1 MTNSNLLYKFIGFV
15 AATTGLLMLRTR
27 RSDPS
32 YSWRRPS
39 HPDEPERSTGSSWPP
54 PDGVYWGM

>member
-15 AATTGLLMLRTR
+15 AATTGLLMLRTG

-32 YSWRRPS
+32 DASLRLF
-39 HPDEPERSTGSSWPP
+39 HPDEPKRSPGSSWPP